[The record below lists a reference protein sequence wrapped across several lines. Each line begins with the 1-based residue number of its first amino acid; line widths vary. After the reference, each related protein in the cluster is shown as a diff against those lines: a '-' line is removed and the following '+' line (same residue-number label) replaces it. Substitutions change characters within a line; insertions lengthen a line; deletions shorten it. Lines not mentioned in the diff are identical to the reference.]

1 MKHCK
6 ECLTSFS
13 TRKILGLNIESILE
27 SRGIEK
33 EDVRHECYDEALT
46 RNLHNVELDK
56 GEIEYRYNVER
67 WMKKCL
73 LVISKR
79 AIQL

>member
-1 MKHCK
+1 M
-6 ECLTSFS
+6 TAIA
-13 TRKILGLNIESILE
+13 TGKILGLDIERVLE
-27 SRGIEK
+27 SRGTEK
-33 EDVRHECYDEALT
+33 EYVIHKRDDESLT
-46 RNLHNVELDK
+46 RNLHNVELDG
-56 GEIEYRYNVER
+56 GEIDCKYNVER